1 MKLSELRQIIKEE
14 LEAVRIKEGALPG
27 KFKLISNWKEK
38 IATTNQLSGTK
49 QNLINKIEAIMQK
62 KQAEGADDPTVIT
75 RREFGNEQEFQRY
88 TTCKKK
94 PNPTV
99 SNSEPIL
106 EEEDKKRYCKTEEE
120 AKNHPL
126 AILYYFEKTAST
138 REPRVSS
145 GVRGRIPTDVN
156 VKLDMVL
163 GILNKFKAGEDLTDA
178 EKRVV
183 SRALSKTIA

>member
-14 LEAVRIKEGALPG
+14 LEEIIGTEPMDVSGVPQMARIGAY
-27 KFKLISNWKEK
+27 FKLVDDWKEK
-38 IATTNQLSGTK
+38 IAAIPNMLSGTK
-49 QNLINKIEAIMQK
+49 QNLINRIEAVMQK
-62 KQAEGADDPTVIT
+62 KQAEGADDPTVMS
-75 RREFGNEQEFQRY
+75 RADYGNQQEFQKLY
-88 TTCKKK
+88 SQYGLLNFYSK
-94 PNPTV
+94 PAPQV
-99 SNSEPIL
+99 KP
-106 EEEDKKRYCKTEEE
+106 
-120 AKNHPL
+120 
-126 AILYYFEKTAST
+126 
-138 REPRVSS
+138 VSS